1 MKTKYIHTSN
11 VVIVDDHLL
20 FSQSLKFLINSFEN
34 FNVIESYENGKE
46 FTSNINNLSEDA
58 IDLVLLDV
66 NMPIL
71 DGLETMKWIKEFKPN
86 LKVIALSVND
96 DEETIIKMIK
106 NGARGYLLKDTSP
119 DIFYEAMKSV
129 IDNGYFFTELVSGLL
144 VNRIDNQNSNLI
156 FKPKELEFIKYA
168 CTEKTYKEIANEM
181 CLSPKTIDG
190 YRENLFAKLEIKTRI
205 GLVLYAI
212 KNKIVCI

>member
-1 MKTKYIHTSN
+1 MKAKQEYIN
-11 VVIVDDHLL
+11 NIIIVDDHLL

-34 FNVIESYENGKE
+34 FKVIESFDNGKE
-46 FTSNINNLSEDA
+46 FISNIDNFNEES
-58 IDLVLLDV
+58 IDLILLDV

-71 DGLETMKWIKEFKPN
+71 DGIETMKWIKEFKPD

-106 NGARGYLLKDTSP
+106 SGARGYLLKDTSP
-119 DIFYEAMKSV
+119 DVFYEAIKSV
-129 IDNGYFFTELVSGLL
+129 IDNGYFFTELVSSLL
-144 VNRIDNQNSNLI
+144 INRIDNQNINVS